1 MSVVMLAWLAGCV
14 ENTFQTLDG
23 TTPVGDDDD
32 VTTSDHSGWGHS
44 GRYVEPPVADLVINE
59 IMLAPDKRSAQEELK
74 GFQEEYEAKYPKAVN
89 CLVKDTDRL
98 FTFMDFPGAHWVHL
112 RSTNAIEST
121 FATVKARTRVTK
133 GLARVMPPWSW
144 RLSL

>member
-1 MSVVMLAWLAGCV
+1 MTFFPKTEDQRCWVHKLANV
-14 ENTFQTLDG
+14 LDKL
-23 TTPVGDDDD
+23 PKRLQPRAKAQL
-32 VTTSDHSGWGHS
+32 H
-44 GRYVEPPVADLVINE
+44 E
-59 IMLAPDKRSAQEELK
+59 IMLAPDKRSAKEALK
-74 GFQEEYEAKYPKAVN
+74 RFQEEYEAKYPKAVT
-89 CLVKDTDRL
+89 CLVKDTDRF